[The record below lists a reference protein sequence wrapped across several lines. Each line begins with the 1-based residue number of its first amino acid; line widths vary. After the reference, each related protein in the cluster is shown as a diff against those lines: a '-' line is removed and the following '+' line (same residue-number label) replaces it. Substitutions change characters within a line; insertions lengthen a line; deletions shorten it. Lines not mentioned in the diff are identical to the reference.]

1 LILRRSSPSTLL
13 LTLVLGVAGCKT
25 PDPKAELEIS
35 GIETYWVVDPAKGDT
50 QLIAPAIRFQVRNKG
65 REARSS
71 IQATASF
78 HHKGQEGTD
87 WGSDWQQIVPLGK
100 PLAPGQSLLVVLR
113 SDARYT
119 QSGPPESMFQ
129 NPAFEDATTEVFLRV
144 GSSGWVKFGRAEVE
158 RRIGSRSVQADAR

>member
-1 LILRRSSPSTLL
+1 MRASSRALRLA
-13 LTLVLGVAGCKT
+13 LGLALGAAGCKT

-50 QLIAPAIRFQVRNKG
+50 QFIAPAIRFEVRNKG
-65 REARSS
+65 SEAHGS

-87 WGSDWQQIVPLGK
+87 WGSDWQQIVPQGK
-100 PLAPGQSLLVVLR
+100 PLAPGRSLIVVLR

-119 QSGPPESMFQ
+119 QSGLPESMFQ
-129 NPAFEDATTEVFLRV
+129 NPAFQDATSEVFLRV
-144 GSSGWVKFGRAEVE
+144 GSSGWVKFGSTEVE

>member
-1 LILRRSSPSTLL
+1 MILRRRSPG
-13 LTLVLGVAGCKT
+13 TLVLALALGAAGCQT

-50 QLIAPAIRFQVRNKG
+50 QFIAPAIRFEVRNKG
-65 REARSS
+65 GEARSQ

-87 WGSDWQQIVPLGK
+87 WGSDWQQIVPPGR

-119 QSGPPESMFQ
+119 QSGPPETMFQ
-129 NPAFEDATTEVFLRV
+129 NPAFQDATTAVFLRV
-144 GSSGWVKFGRAEVE
+144 GSSGWVKFGSTEVE
-158 RRIGSRSVQADAR
+158 RRIGSRSVQADTR